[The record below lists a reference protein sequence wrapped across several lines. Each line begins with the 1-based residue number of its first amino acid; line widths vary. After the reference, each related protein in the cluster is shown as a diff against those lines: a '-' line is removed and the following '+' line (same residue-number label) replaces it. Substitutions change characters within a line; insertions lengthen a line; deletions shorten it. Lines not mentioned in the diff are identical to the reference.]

1 LTSPA
6 RVTII
11 IVIAKTQPFGLIY
24 DPKVGEHLA
33 AIELKYHSLIRAGVE
48 EQLRYEPA
56 MATRDRKPLERPV
69 ASGARWELPLGPDNR
84 FRVFYR
90 VDAEQRQIR
99 ILAIAVKDGNR
110 VFIAGE
116 EVEL

>member
-1 LTSPA
+1 M
-6 RVTII
+6 VT
-11 IVIAKTQPFGLIY
+11 VKTQPFGLIY
-24 DPKVGEHLA
+24 DPKVAEHLA
-33 AIELKYHSLIRAGVE
+33 AIELKYHSLIRATIE
-48 EQLRYEPA
+48 EQLRYEPET
-56 MATRDRKPLERPV
+56 ATRNRKPLERPV
-69 ASGARWELPLGPDNR
+69 ALGARWELRLGPDNR

-90 VDAEQRQIR
+90 VDAEQRQVR